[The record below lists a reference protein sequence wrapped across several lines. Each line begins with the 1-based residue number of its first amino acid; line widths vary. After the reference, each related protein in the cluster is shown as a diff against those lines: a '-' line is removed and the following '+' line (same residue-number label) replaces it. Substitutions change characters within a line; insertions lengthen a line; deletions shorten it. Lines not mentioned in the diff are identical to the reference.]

1 MVCIGLAVAIN
12 GLTTSLAAG
21 YQNDSTATRCN
32 QPVAV
37 RNFGSVDARLR
48 SARGH
53 LSPYSGRPR
62 HGRSTLTYGHAGG
75 QTSHGQRVPIGDLSI
90 CSNARSIRSL
100 VSAHNHHLR
109 YNESEAAFAV
119 LVRVLARTT
128 TNNSA
133 ARASEQ
139 SVAQYCSVVPAM
151 CQFAAAQERI
161 IAETAM
167 AD

>member
-1 MVCIGLAVAIN
+1 MKRHDSCPAGTAEDPQKAD
-12 GLTTSLAAG
+12 GFAAAPKG
-21 YQNDSTATRCN
+21 
-32 QPVAV
+32 V
-37 RNFGSVDARLR
+37 
-48 SARGH
+48 
-53 LSPYSGRPR
+53 
-62 HGRSTLTYGHAGG
+62 
-75 QTSHGQRVPIGDLSI
+75 SHVPIGDLSI

-100 VSAHNHHLR
+100 VSAHKHHLR